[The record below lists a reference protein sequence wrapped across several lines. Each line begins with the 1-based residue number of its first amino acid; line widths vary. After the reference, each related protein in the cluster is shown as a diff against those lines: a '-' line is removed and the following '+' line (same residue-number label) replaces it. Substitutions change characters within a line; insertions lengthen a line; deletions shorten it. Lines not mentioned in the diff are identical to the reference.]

1 MVFTDLDKFFM
12 ESAMD
17 LARQSFEHKEV
28 PVGAVIVKD
37 NEIIGRGCNSVIE
50 SNDVTAHAE
59 INALRS
65 ASRKIS
71 NYRLNGCS
79 IFVTLEPCHMCAKAI
94 IDARLS
100 WIIFA
105 TKEPKTGS
113 LCSIDNF
120 LENKALNHKIKYK
133 YGLYEEESSK
143 LLKSFFI
150 QKR

>member
-65 ASRKIS
+65 ASRKIG

-79 IFVTLEPCHMCAKAI
+79 IFVTPY
-94 IDARLS
+94 D
-100 WIIFA
+100 
-105 TKEPKTGS
+105 
-113 LCSIDNF
+113 
-120 LENKALNHKIKYK
+120 
-133 YGLYEEESSK
+133 
-143 LLKSFFI
+143 
-150 QKR
+150 